1 MVINLTIWSHVYIWL
16 HIGHCLTTSSRLF
29 NVFNL
34 LNYLILMHV
43 KFFNCE
49 CQCLTLCECVCPH
62 YWLGTPTLHTLHTVY
77 IQHSLNTTG
86 LFPPKFLSIFNKG
99 EKFEWKS
106 AQWWHLSA
114 SKISQNGKNHNL
126 FLTFLYIW
134 PPTISLTNFLTS
146 WPLKILAVQRMATI
160 VALARDM
167 FVPLPCPYLPRIMSH
182 KVEKPTNLETK
193 MALFERSAGEWVS
206 DVIAF

>member
-1 MVINLTIWSHVYIWL
+1 MNVCALTIGW
-16 HIGHCLTTSSRLF
+16 GHPPSTPS
-29 NVFNL
+29 
-34 LNYLILMHV
+34 
-43 KFFNCE
+43 
-49 CQCLTLCECVCPH
+49 TLCT
-62 YWLGTPTLHTLHTVY
+62 YNTLSTPPA
-77 IQHSLNTTG
+77 S
-86 LFPPKFLSIFNKG
+86 FPPKFLSIFNKG